1 MDIQPEWT
9 LKFLEEC
16 TKADETFGWKKGT
29 ASKEAGDFLEGVSIE
44 ELEEA
49 IDNEYIDFDIELFD
63 SEDAF
68 VGPYSVRTVSLT
80 IDVDDIAH
88 WKEYLSKVI
97 TLRRLE
103 GDDEECA

>member
-1 MDIQPEWT
+1 MDIRPEWT
-9 LKFLEEC
+9 LEFLERC
-16 TKADETFGWKKGT
+16 AKADETFGWKKGT
-29 ASKEAGDFLEGVSIE
+29 AFKEAGDFLEGASIE

-68 VGPYSVRTVSLT
+68 VGPYQVRTVSLT

-97 TLRRLE
+97 TIRRLE
-103 GDDEECA
+103 NGDEKRA

>member
-9 LKFLEEC
+9 LKFLEGC

-29 ASKEAGDFLEGVSIE
+29 ASKEAGDFLEGASIE

-103 GDDEECA
+103 DDDEECA